1 MEELMHPLTRFFNY
15 LKRIEF
21 SLAVKREHLS
31 ERQQVEWYP
40 VWMYELMETDEN
52 RNQPYR
58 DTIQEVVAGKVV
70 LELGTG
76 RKALWAVCC
85 AKAGAK
91 QVYAIEANRQS
102 YEASLRFLDA
112 NKIDKVRLIH
122 GFSDKV
128 ELPERCEVLVHD
140 LIGNI
145 ASAEGMIPFIEDAK
159 RRLLT
164 PDAVHIPQRCVTCAV
179 LAQGP
184 TLTVAERAFSYVLRG
199 FQRLDRLP
207 FVRVFGFQPQ
217 DALSEPYV
225 FEDFT
230 LRQEQELQRN
240 VRLDM
245 EIKRDGVLQ
254 GVFFFLRIFFNDT
267 RLLDTWASHTCW
279 EQPFVRFQQPTR
291 VKKGDRAQLCIQSD
305 LSGTPRYSLQL
316 AHQVNGSAQP
326 IGEYVWAGD

>member
-1 MEELMHPLTRFFNY
+1 MHPLTRFFNY
-15 LKRIEF
+15 LKRIDF
-21 SLAVKREHLS
+21 SLAVEREHLS

-58 DTIQEVVAGKVV
+58 DTIREAVAGKVV

-85 AKAGAK
+85 ALAGARK
-91 QVYAIEANRQS
+91 VYAVEANERAYQ
-102 YEASLRFLDA
+102 ESLKFLKA
-112 NKIDKVRLIH
+112 RNIDNVHLIC
-122 GFSDKV
+122 GFSDKIT
-128 ELPERCEVLVHD
+128 LPERCEVLVHD

-179 LAQGP
+179 LAEDP
-184 TLTVAERAFSYVLRG
+184 TLTLAERTLSYVLRG

-207 FVRVFGFQPQ
+207 FVRVFGFRHQ
-217 DALSEPYV
+217 DALSEPYM

-230 LRQEQELQRN
+230 FRQVQQLEHS

-245 EIKRDGVLQ
+245 EVKRDGELR
-254 GVFFFLRIFFNDT
+254 GVFFFLRIYFNDT
-267 RLLDTWASHTCW
+267 RVLDTWASHTSW
-279 EQPFVRFQQPTR
+279 EQPFVRFKQPAR
-291 VKKGDRAQLCIQSD
+291 VRKGDHVELCIQSN
-305 LSGTPRYSLQL
+305 LSGTPSYSLQL
-316 AHQVNGSAQP
+316 AHQVNGSARR
-326 IGEYVWAGD
+326 IGEYAWFGD

>member
-1 MEELMHPLTRFFNY
+1 MHPLTRFFNY

-40 VWMYELMETDEN
+40 DWMYELMETDEI

-58 DTIQEVVAGKVV
+58 DTIREVVAGKVV

-85 AKAGAK
+85 ALAGAQK
-91 QVYAIEANRQS
+91 VYAVEANKQAYQQS
-102 YEASLRFLDA
+102 LTLLKAR
-112 NKIDKVRLIH
+112 NIDNVHLIC
-122 GFSDKV
+122 GFSDKIT
-128 ELPERCEVLVHD
+128 LPERCEVLVHD

-145 ASAEGMIPFIEDAK
+145 ASSEGMIPFIEDAK

-164 PDAVHIPQRCVTCAV
+164 PDAVHIPQRCVTCTV
-179 LAQGP
+179 LADDP
-184 TLTVAERAFSYVLRG
+184 TLTLAERTFSYALRG
-199 FQRLDRLP
+199 FQRLDRLR
-207 FVRVFGFQPQ
+207 FVRVFGFRPQ
-217 DALSEPYV
+217 DALSEPSV

-230 LRQEQELQRN
+230 FHQAQEFQHS

-254 GVFFFLRIFFNDT
+254 GVFFFLRIYFNDT
-267 RLLDTWASHTCW
+267 RVLDTWASHTCW
-279 EQPFVRFQQPTR
+279 EKPFVRFTQPTR
-291 VKKGDRAQLCIQSD
+291 VKAGDRVELCIQSD

-316 AHQVNGSAQP
+316 AHQVNGSAKP
-326 IGEYVWAGD
+326 IGEYAWAGD

>member
-1 MEELMHPLTRFFNY
+1 MHPLTRFFNY
-15 LKRIEF
+15 LKRIDF
-21 SLAVKREHLS
+21 SLAVQREHLS

-40 VWMYELMETDEN
+40 VWMYELMETDDN

-58 DTIQEVVAGKVV
+58 DTIREVVADKVV

-76 RKALWAVCC
+76 RKALWAVRCT
-85 AKAGAK
+85 AAGARK
-91 QVYAIEANRQS
+91 VYAVEANQRAYQ
-102 YEASLRFLDA
+102 ESLKFLKA
-112 NKIDKVRLIH
+112 RNIDNVQLIC
-122 GFSDKV
+122 GFSDKIT
-128 ELPERCEVLVHD
+128 LPERCEVLVHD

-159 RRLLT
+159 QRLLT

-179 LAQGP
+179 LAEDP
-184 TLTVAERAFSYVLRG
+184 TLTLAERTLSYVLRG

-207 FVRVFGFQPQ
+207 FVRVFGFRPR

-230 LRQEQELQRN
+230 FRQVQPFQRS

-254 GVFFFLRIFFNDT
+254 GVFFFLRIYFTET
-267 RLLDTWASHTCW
+267 RVLDTWATPTCW
-279 EQPFVRFQQPTR
+279 ETPFVRFRQPAQ
-291 VKKGDRAQLCIQSD
+291 VKAGDHVELCIQSD
-305 LSGTPRYSLQL
+305 LSGTPGYSLQL
-316 AHQVNGSAQP
+316 THRADDSAKR
-326 IGEYVWAGD
+326 IGAYAWAGD

>member
-1 MEELMHPLTRFFNY
+1 MHPLTRFFNY

-58 DTIQEVVAGKVV
+58 DTIRELVAGKVV

-91 QVYAIEANRQS
+91 QVFAIEANQRS
-102 YEASLRFLDA
+102 YEASLRFLEA
-112 NKIDKVRLIH
+112 NKIDNVRLIH
-122 GFSDKV
+122 GFSDKI
-128 ELPERCEVLVHD
+128 ELPQRCEVLVHD

-179 LAQGP
+179 LAEDP
-184 TLTVAERAFSYVLRG
+184 TLTVAERTFSYVLRG
-199 FQRLDRLP
+199 FQPLDRLP

-230 LRQEQELQRN
+230 FRQEQPFGQH

-254 GVFFFLRIFFNDT
+254 GVFFFLRIFFNET

-279 EQPFVRFQQPTR
+279 ERPFVRFQQPTR
-291 VKKGDRAQLCIQSD
+291 VKEGDRVQLCIQSD
-305 LSGTPRYSLQL
+305 LSGTPSYSLQL
-316 AHQVNGSAQP
+316 ARQVNGSAER
-326 IGEYVWAGD
+326 IGEYAWAGD

>member
-1 MEELMHPLTRFFNY
+1 MHPLTRFFNY

-40 VWMYELMETDEN
+40 VWMYELMETDEI

-58 DTIQEVVAGKVV
+58 DTIREVVAGNVV

-85 AKAGAK
+85 AKAGAR
-91 QVYAIEANRQS
+91 QVFAIEANRRA
-102 YEASLRFLDA
+102 YEASLRFLEA
-112 NKIDKVRLIH
+112 NKIDNVHLIH

-128 ELPERCEVLVHD
+128 ELPQRCEVLVHD

-179 LAQGP
+179 LAEDP
-184 TLTVAERAFSYVLRG
+184 TLTLAERSFSYVLRG

-230 LRQEQELQRN
+230 FRQVQQLKHS

-279 EQPFVRFQQPTR
+279 ERPFVRFQHPTR
-291 VKKGDRAQLCIQSD
+291 VQAGDRVLLCVQSD
-305 LSGTPRYSLQL
+305 LSGTPHYALQL
-316 AHQVNGSAQP
+316 THQVNGSAQQ
-326 IGEYVWAGD
+326 IGEYAWAGD